1 MFFGAQSPRCNTYVI
16 VMFYSLM
23 SFQSIEI
30 EPKTKFAYTKHE
42 PIGVCG
48 QMCVVLLT
56 FISFEVFFRSG
67 PFLSML
73 LLFADSPHR
82 VSDVTIGSPIQCAI
96 DLTGHFK
103 CINLV
108 WFRTRFN
115 ISTSSRTFPTLLFNK
130 RAHSIFVT
138 PLVFHGT
145 ILFKCGKFLLMS
157 IDQALLQN

>member
-1 MFFGAQSPRCNTYVI
+1 MFFGAQSPRCNAYVI

-73 LLFADSPHR
+73 LLFADLPHR
-82 VSDVTIGSPIQCAI
+82 MSDVTIGSPIQCAI

-103 CINLV
+103 LV
-108 WFRTRFN
+108 WF
-115 ISTSSRTFPTLLFNK
+115 
-130 RAHSIFVT
+130 
-138 PLVFHGT
+138 
-145 ILFKCGKFLLMS
+145 
-157 IDQALLQN
+157 